1 LGTSSVGFFNMMTR
15 FNHPKLV
22 MTNSLLINS
31 TFIVF
36 TILCSFGCSN
46 PTFESESPP
55 PEKEDS
61 PESAYKILILGDSLT
76 EGFGIMEQ
84 EAYPFLLERLLNSDF
99 SSNTGKTYQVINGGI
114 SGSTS
119 SGGVSRIEWFVKAK
133 PDFLILALGGND
145 GLRGVPVEETK
156 NNLSMILRTAREK
169 NIPTLLTGM
178 KIPPNYGQ
186 VYTKKFSE
194 IFPELAKKHKV
205 PLIPF
210 LLEGVGGV
218 PEMNLPDRIHPN
230 PEGHKVISKTI
241 YSTLVD
247 ILHKNS

>member
-1 LGTSSVGFFNMMTR
+1 
-15 FNHPKLV
+15 
-22 MTNSLLINS
+22 MTNSLLLSS
-31 TFIVF
+31 TFIAC
-36 TILCSFGCSN
+36 TILCSAGCSN
-46 PTFESESPP
+46 PTIETEVPA
-55 PEKEDS
+55 PEKESS
-61 PESAYKILILGDSLT
+61 PESIFKILILRDSLT

-84 EAYPFLLERLLNSDF
+84 EAYPFLLERLLNSEL
-99 SSNTGKTYQVINGGI
+99 SSKTGKTYQVINGGI

-119 SGGVSRIEWFVKAK
+119 SGGVSRIEWFVQAK

-156 NNLSMILRTAREK
+156 NNLSTILQTARKK

-194 IFPELAKKHKV
+194 MFPELAKKHKV

-210 LLEGVGGV
+210 LLKGVGGV

-230 PEGHKVISKTI
+230 PEGHKIISKTV
-241 YSTLVD
+241 YSTLID